1 MQIISL
7 VVSGIM
13 LGLQFG
19 GLLTLPALFPKM
31 NKWRA
36 TARPLR
42 AAAELG
48 TELRH
53 ASGQVDLT
61 EEEYMQGFEQLQQGL
76 AEWAAKVIPAGLKR
90 ELGAKMQ
97 V

>member
-1 MQIISL
+1 MRRSCCNVSAGSASFQANLRRFVQVISL

-31 NKWRA
+31 TKWRA

-53 ASGQVDLT
+53 ASGQVSLT
-61 EEEYMQGFEQLQQGL
+61 EEE
-76 AEWAAKVIPAGLKR
+76 
-90 ELGAKMQ
+90 
-97 V
+97 

>member
-1 MQIISL
+1 

-48 TELRH
+48 TELGH
-53 ASGQVDLT
+53 ASGQVNLT